1 MKKAQRHVQDE
12 KNACELRNAAQQ
24 TGKCRGYILAESSN
38 LQKRGDVQGHKRK
51 GPWPEMKARP
61 RLASALIAVPKQQ
74 CMGVRLATICNGVLL
89 KGFHG
94 EALLLYSRLHVAS
107 GCKMSCLKSWLS
119 SAASERLAILSGTD
133 IRPRVPVLCF
143 RLQNP

>member
-38 LQKRGDVQGHKRK
+38 LQKRGEVQGNKRK

-61 RLASALIAVPKQQ
+61 RLASALIAVPMPAVYGCPAGNHMQW
-74 CMGVRLATICNGVLL
+74 CSREGLPWGGPSSVFPGCLSLLAARC
-89 KGFHG
+89 
-94 EALLLYSRLHVAS
+94 
-107 GCKMSCLKSWLS
+107 
-119 SAASERLAILSGTD
+119 
-133 IRPRVPVLCF
+133 PV
-143 RLQNP
+143 